1 MLKEA
6 ELSLI
11 YVFLSPADIAR
22 AGLSCQRWRY
32 SSEANFL
39 WKEVYYRKWG
49 PAATK
54 EVFQATQQGH
64 VIAAIAMH
72 THSLPSLPCFP
83 AGSIH
88 GLQWAAE
95 LAKERKFN
103 GPESWPKFWKNTCLR
118 KIFKLVQIYG
128 SGGR

>member
-6 ELSLI
+6 ELSLV

-39 WKEVYYRKWG
+39 WKDIYLRKWG
-49 PAATK
+49 PASTK
-54 EVFQATQQGH
+54 EVLQATQQGH
-64 VIAAIAMH
+64 VIVANGMH
-72 THSLPSLPCFP
+72 THSLPCFP
-83 AGSIH
+83 AGRIQ

-103 GPESWPKFWKNTCLR
+103 GPESWQKFWKNACLR

-128 SGGR
+128 SGVR